1 MPQADL
7 TDAFDPDW
15 PTPAALAYRDGWL
28 AGALAGGLHAI
39 PPHILSWAIDRA
51 IQAGKSPQV
60 AGLAFADTYYRV
72 QMKPD
77 YQDAQR
83 RNGILKREAFL
94 LSEYEKE
101 LRHAVD

>member
-1 MPQADL
+1 MTIAEQMDY
-7 TDAFDPDW
+7 
-15 PTPAALAYRDGWL
+15 PTPGALLYRDGFL
-28 AGALAGGLHAI
+28 AGARTRGLSGI
-39 PPHILSWAIDRA
+39 PEQMLSWAIDRA
-51 IQAGKSPQV
+51 IVAQATSVQAGKV
-60 AGLAFADTYYRV
+60 FADVYYRV

-101 LRHAVD
+101 LRNGI

>member
-1 MPQADL
+1 MI
-7 TDAFDPDW
+7 AFNPDY
-15 PTPAALAYRDGWL
+15 PTPGALAYRDGFVTY
-28 AGALAGGLHAI
+28 AAAGGLHAI

-51 IQAGKSPQV
+51 IQSGKSPQV
-60 AGLAFADTYYRV
+60 AGLAFADVYYRV

-83 RNGILKREAFL
+83 RNGILNREAFL

-101 LRHAVD
+101 LNDSHKA

>member
-1 MPQADL
+1 MSQAAS
-7 TDAFDPDW
+7 TVAFDPDY
-15 PTPAALAYRDGWL
+15 PTPGALAYRDGFL
-28 AGALAGGLHAI
+28 AGARGRGLSGI
-39 PPHILSWAIDRA
+39 PLQILSWAIDRA
-51 IQAGKSPQV
+51 IAAQATSVQAGRV
-60 AGLAFADTYYRV
+60 FADVYYRV

-101 LRHAVD
+101 LNHGRP

>member
-1 MPQADL
+1 MSQAAS
-7 TDAFDPDW
+7 TVIFDPDY
-15 PTPAALAYRDGWL
+15 PTPGALAYRDGFVQ
-28 AGALAGGLHAI
+28 GAIIGGLRNIPAI
-39 PPHILSWAIDRA
+39 ILSWAIDRA
-51 IQAGKSPQV
+51 IQAGRPPV
-60 AGLAFADTYYRV
+60 RAGRLFADVYYRV

-101 LRHAVD
+101 LSK

>member
-1 MPQADL
+1 ML
-7 TDAFDPDW
+7 SKSEAFYPDY
-15 PTPAALAYRDGWL
+15 PTPGALAYRDGFVTY
-28 AGALAGGLHAI
+28 AAAGGLHAI

-51 IQAGKSPQV
+51 IQAGKPPQV

-101 LRHAVD
+101 LQSLSS

>member
-1 MPQADL
+1 MSQAAS
-7 TDAFDPDW
+7 TVAFDPDY
-15 PTPAALAYRDGWL
+15 PTPAALAYRDGFEQ
-28 AGALAGGLHAI
+28 GALERGLSAI
-39 PPHILSWAIDRA
+39 PPQVLSWAIDRSIVA
-51 IQAGKSPQV
+51 QATSV
-60 AGLAFADTYYRV
+60 NAGRVFADVYYRV

-101 LRHAVD
+101 LNHGRP

>member
-1 MPQADL
+1 MAISSP
-7 TDAFDPDW
+7 AFDPNY
-15 PTPAALAYRDGWL
+15 PTPAALAFRDGFL
-28 AGALAGGLHAI
+28 AGARTRGLSGI
-39 PPHILSWAIDRA
+39 PDQTLSWAIDRA
-51 IQAGKSPQV
+51 LQAQATSVQAGK
-60 AGLAFADTYYRV
+60 AFAECYYRV

-101 LRHAVD
+101 LRNGI